1 MMATTTKSSHT
12 HADLEKLISALEGR
26 LDHLTA
32 EVTRLQSELTECKAC
47 CESTADTSE
56 FATRAQ
62 LKKVRAE
69 IVKAARLRI

>member
-1 MMATTTKSSHT
+1 MATTSKSSHT
-12 HADLEKLISALEGR
+12 HADLQKLIAAMESR

-32 EVTRLQSELTECKAC
+32 EVTRLQGELAECKAC
-47 CESTADTSE
+47 CDTTTDTSE